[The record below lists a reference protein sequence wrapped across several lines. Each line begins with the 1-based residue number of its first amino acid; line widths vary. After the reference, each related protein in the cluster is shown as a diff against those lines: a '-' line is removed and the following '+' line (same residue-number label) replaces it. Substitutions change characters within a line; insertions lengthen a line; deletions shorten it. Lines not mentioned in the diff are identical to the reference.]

1 MLLEFSLKI
10 LYSTMCGKNV
20 QIYKFTFLENA
31 LVRDIFTHASPH
43 SILASKFLLSRPRQT
58 EIIHSPRQ
66 HSFENLFPQTAK
78 RGGGNYNLLYQNSV
92 RKYEDDLEHLV
103 FYILYDLQ
111 FFQMWWLYSF
121 INNIHH
127 IVWY

>member
-1 MLLEFSLKI
+1 MLLEFFLKI

-78 RGGGNYNLLYQNSV
+78 RGGGNYNLLYQNSI
-92 RKYEDDLEHLV
+92 RKYEDDLQHLV
-103 FYILYDLQ
+103 FYILYHLQ
-111 FFQMWWLYSF
+111 FFQMWWLYGF
-121 INNIHH
+121 VNNIHH

>member
-78 RGGGNYNLLYQNSV
+78 RGGGNYNLLYQNSI
-92 RKYEDDLEHLV
+92 RKYEDDLQHLI
-103 FYILYDLQ
+103 FIFCIICN
-111 FFQMWWLYSF
+111 FFKCDGFTVL
-121 INNIHH
+121 
-127 IVWY
+127 